1 MMMMGGRLGWPW
13 PWVDGCGVVMFVKD
27 DDCLVC
33 RGRSVVGVGVGLL
46 WVQRRVNA
54 WGLDDE

>member
-13 PWVDGCGVVMFVKD
+13 LWVDGCGVVMIVKD

-33 RGRSVVGVGVGLL
+33 REGEVALVLGFYGCRGV
-46 WVQRRVNA
+46 
-54 WGLDDE
+54 